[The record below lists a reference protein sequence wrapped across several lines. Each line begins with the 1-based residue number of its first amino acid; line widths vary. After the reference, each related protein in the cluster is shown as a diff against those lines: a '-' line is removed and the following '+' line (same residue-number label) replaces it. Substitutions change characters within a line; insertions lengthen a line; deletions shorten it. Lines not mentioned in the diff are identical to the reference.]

1 MNISY
6 KHLFII
12 TLFVTLFSSYS
23 NAQNLPVKWE
33 ELTSPDFSTAVK
45 QSSGVCIIPMGVL
58 EKHGPHMPLGTD
70 VFVARDVAERA
81 AMKDYVIVYPFY
93 HFGQIFEAKHQPG
106 TVAYS
111 QDLLYKILDE
121 TCQEI
126 SRNGIKKII
135 LYSYHGGNNFFLKYF
150 CQAQLSEKHD
160 YVVYLATTDID
171 EDAQKKIDKLL
182 VDKTGGHADEG
193 EASEVMYIK
202 PGLTKI
208 EHANDESGK
217 SLDRL
222 LPLKGFFTGIW
233 WYARFPNHYA
243 GNAAAA
249 NEKLGEF
256 IINCRVNDLVKM
268 IKEVKNDT
276 TALQLQNEFYNRTI
290 H

>member
-1 MNISY
+1 M
-6 KHLFII
+6 
-12 TLFVTLFSSYS
+12 
-23 NAQNLPVKWE
+23 
-33 ELTSPDFSTAVK
+33 PD
-45 QSSGVCIIPMGVL
+45 I
-58 EKHGPHMPLGTD
+58 
-70 VFVARDVAERA
+70 
-81 AMKDYVIVYPFY
+81 
-93 HFGQIFEAKHQPG
+93 
-106 TVAYS
+106 
-111 QDLLYKILDE
+111 
-121 TCQEI
+121 
-126 SRNGIKKII
+126 
-135 LYSYHGGNNFFLKYF
+135 
-150 CQAQLSEKHD
+150 
-160 YVVYLATTDID
+160 
-171 EDAQKKIDKLL
+171 
-182 VDKTGGHADEG
+182 HADEG

-222 LPLKGFFTGIW
+222 LPLKGIFTGIW